1 MHAREINRRVPSHRD
16 SPAPPPGDAACGQ
29 LASLNG
35 NEPYFL
41 SLFQVMASINDLA
54 TAATALATSSAAAA
68 PHQPPVPD
76 PAPHT
81 DDRGGSTGMEQPA
94 VARGAL
100 VVLEGLDRSGKTTQ
114 VKLLEQRFVEL
125 GRKVKVMR
133 FPGMLHFKNL
143 TYYRTTPIGQM
154 IDSYLKSQVD
164 MDDHVIHLLFSANRW
179 EAAKSIA
186 SLLSAGTTVLCDRYY
201 HSGIVYSAA
210 KQNPSLTLSWARA
223 PEVGLPRPDLV
234 LFLDLDES
242 AAQARGGWGGEA
254 YERADMQRRVR
265 ELFWGLSLGKIE
277 TASVIAAEDDA
288 AGPREE
294 VAVGP
299 PTTSQPRLSGVE
311 YRFRQ
316 EEEDLHVI
324 DASPSVEEVAEEV
337 WKVVKAR
344 VEAVGNGEV
353 GRTVRRVS

>member
-1 MHAREINRRVPSHRD
+1 
-16 SPAPPPGDAACGQ
+16 
-29 LASLNG
+29 
-35 NEPYFL
+35 
-41 SLFQVMASINDLA
+41 MASINDLA
-54 TAATALATSSAAAA
+54 TAATALVTSSPAAAAA
-68 PHQPPVPD
+68 PHQPPLPD
-76 PAPHT
+76 PAPQT
-81 DDRGGSTGMEQPA
+81 DDRGSSGIEQPA
-94 VARGAL
+94 VPRGAL

-133 FPGMLHFKNL
+133 FPD
-143 TYYRTTPIGQM
+143 RTTPIGQM

-186 SLLSAGTTVLCDRYY
+186 SLLSSGTTVICDRYY
-201 HSGIVYSAA
+201 HSGVVYSAA
-210 KQNPSLTLSWARA
+210 KQNPTLTLPWARA
-223 PEVGLPRPDLV
+223 PEIGLPRPDLV

-254 YERADMQRRVR
+254 YERAEMQRRVR

-277 TASVIAAEDDA
+277 TASVVPSEDAGDA

-299 PTTSQPRLSGVE
+299 PTAPGQRLTGVE

-316 EEEDLHVI
+316 EEEDLHVV

-344 VEAVGNGEV
+344 VEVVENGEV